1 MDLRFR
7 GNRAGGPGLVRV
19 ASLYRAPKGLG
30 LKILSEL
37 PMPLDGTIATSP
49 TGEHYEDNHRINTAH
64 LSRFAVA
71 CMHQDEASHSS
82 PDSCRYTRNAAENQ
96 PNHPCLKLRER
107 LSLACS
113 SRPALGG
120 IASQPHQAKDEGLP
134 LERLAGRNIERLAGR
149 NAHKHLKNQ
158 DIDNQPIENP
168 LRKAKELSKSEA
180 TAPPR

>member
-1 MDLRFR
+1 MYLRFR

-19 ASLYRAPKGLG
+19 DSLYRAPKGLG

-64 LSRFAVA
+64 LSRVAVA
-71 CMHQDEASHSS
+71 CMRQDEASHSS
-82 PDSCRYTRNAAENQ
+82 PDSYRYTRNAAENQ

-120 IASQPHQAKDEGLP
+120 IASQPHRTKDEGLP
-134 LERLAGRNIERLAGR
+134 IERLAGRNIERLAGR

-158 DIDNQPIENP
+158 DIDNHPIENP
-168 LRKAKELSKSEA
+168 LRKAKGLSKSEA